1 MNNANAFQPDNLDIS
16 NIGDLYASNHRW
28 LVGWLHKKLG
38 CSFDAA
44 DLAQDTFIKVAHLG
58 NISSIQAPRAYLT
71 TTATRLII
79 DLMRKRN
86 IEQHYLEALYL
97 SQTNDF
103 VASPQQIKEA
113 VEALNE
119 IAALL
124 EGLPEKVYRAFLMCR
139 LDGLS
144 YSEIANTLG
153 VSTSMVKQYIA
164 RAMMHCYQ
172 AAYLTTAA

>member
-1 MNNANAFQPDNLDIS
+1 
-16 NIGDLYASNHRW
+16 
-28 LVGWLHKKLG
+28 
-38 CSFDAA
+38 
-44 DLAQDTFIKVAHLG
+44 
-58 NISSIQAPRAYLT
+58 
-71 TTATRLII
+71 
-79 DLMRKRN
+79 MRKRN

-97 SQTNDF
+97 SQANDF

-144 YSEIANTLG
+144 YAEIANKLG

-172 AAYLTTAA
+172 ATYLTPTA

>member
-1 MNNANAFQPDNLDIS
+1 MINAKAFQPDNLDIS
-16 NIGDLYASNHRW
+16 NIGDLYATNHRW
-28 LVGWLHKKLG
+28 LVGWLYQKLG

-44 DLAQDTFIKVAHLG
+44 DLAQDTFIKIAHLG
-58 NISSIQAPRAYLT
+58 NMSTIKTPRAYLT
-71 TTATRLII
+71 TTATRLMI
-79 DLMRKRN
+79 DLVRKRN
-86 IEQHYLEALYL
+86 IEQHYLEALCL
-97 SQTNDF
+97 SQAHDF

-113 VEALNE
+113 VETLNE

-144 YSEIANTLG
+144 YAQIANELG

-172 AAYLTTAA
+172 AAYQPSAA